1 MLSLWAPYSPRIAA
15 EPERMSR
22 ERCVALHEDP
32 DDPDEYFE
40 RLGQEAFTK
49 RFAGEVGD
57 HIDPKIV
64 QQDLAELKAA
74 AGTVEKYTDRN
85 IAHADR
91 EGTKAMAT
99 FGDIDK
105 TIDVLGA
112 IFRKYALLFTAAS
125 YVFLDRSRRRIGSP
139 SFGSRGSAKP
149 SDHAAFL
156 TIS

>member
-1 MLSLWAPYSPRIAA
+1 M
-15 EPERMSR
+15 
-22 ERCVALHEDP
+22 
-32 DDPDEYFE
+32 
-40 RLGQEAFTK
+40 
-49 RFAGEVGD
+49 GD

-91 EGTKAMAT
+91 EGAKALAT

-112 IFRKYALLFTAAS
+112 IFRKYALLFRAAS
-125 YVFLDRSRRRIGSP
+125 YVFLEP
-139 SFGSRGSAKP
+139 KP
-149 SDHAAFL
+149 QEDWLAVFRQPWIREAV
-156 TIS
+156 